1 MKNFGVQYKR
11 KLNMLESNPQIVLF
25 TGFTSHGFGR
35 NVGVYKIA
43 SDDIAIKEKILMDKY
58 KQRLMAL

>member
-1 MKNFGVQYKR
+1 
-11 KLNMLESNPQIVLF
+11 MLESNPQIVLF

-43 SDDIAIKEKILMDKY
+43 SDGIAHKEKILMNKY